1 MILQKGAFFMW
12 FDTILWLA
20 AIVAFIAAEAATT
33 ALVSVW
39 FAVGAAAAMVV
50 SLFTVSFGW
59 QLLVFAVVS
68 AVTLALMVPG
78 LLRRRG
84 HAQPPVT
91 NGSPQTLGQQGV
103 VLVDIEPGMPG
114 RVRGD
119 GLDWQAR
126 AGVPLAKCTRCQ
138 VTAVD
143 GAVLI
148 VVPVTADA
156 AAV

>member
-1 MILQKGAFFMW
+1 MW

-20 AIVAFIAAEAATT
+20 AIVAFIAVEAATT

-91 NGSPQTLGQQGV
+91 NGSPLTIGKQGV

-114 RVRGD
+114 RVRMD

-126 AGVPLAKCTRCQ
+126 AGVPLAKGTRCQ

>member
-1 MILQKGAFFMW
+1 MW

-20 AIVAFIAAEAATT
+20 AIIAFIAVEAATT

-91 NGSPQTLGQQGV
+91 NGSPLTIGKQGI
-103 VLVDIEPGMPG
+103 LG
-114 RVRGD
+114 RVRVD

-126 AGVPLAKCTRCQ
+126 AGVPLAKGTRCQ

>member
-1 MILQKGAFFMW
+1 MW

-20 AIVAFIAAEAATT
+20 AIVAFIAVEAATT

-59 QLLVFAVVS
+59 Q
-68 AVTLALMVPG
+68 
-78 LLRRRG
+78 
-84 HAQPPVT
+84 
-91 NGSPQTLGQQGV
+91 GV

-114 RVRGD
+114 RVRVD

-126 AGVPLAKCTRCQ
+126 AGVPLAKGTRCQ